1 MKHYNLYRGILQLAF
16 VLVFTSLVYSCLSSK
31 KEETPLPTATDVNE
45 ATIDDSDKQNDA
57 QFIVKASEISLM
69 EIKLGKLAQQIG
81 SSKTIRDL
89 GKMMETEHTKSL
101 VEVTEIAKTKMITIP
116 TTPSFDAEDA
126 YKTLNTKS
134 STDFDK
140 AYSDMMVNGHQE
152 AIALFEKTCND
163 SDDTDIRDWTTK
175 TLPTLKMH
183 LTNAQMAQKE
193 AMSK

>member
-31 KEETPLPTATDVNE
+31 KEETPLPTPTTVNE
-45 ATIDDSDKQNDA
+45 ATIEDSDKQNDA
-57 QFIVKASEISLM
+57 QFIVKAAEISLM

-101 VEVTEIAKTKMITIP
+101 VEVTELAKTKMITIP

-175 TLPTLKMH
+175 TLPILKMH